1 MEGRPVKGGPEIG
14 WIRGPDL
21 WVRSGREAAGAVF
34 VIRRTLGNAVVRNRL
49 KRRLRH
55 ILRDLGAPASG
66 SVVFLARPSAVR
78 QSFPLLRQQVCQL
91 LKDYREAIAGASVHP
106 D

>member
-1 MEGRPVKGGPEIG
+1 MG
-14 WIRGPDL
+14 WIRGPNM
-21 WVRSGREAAGAVF
+21 WVREGRESFGAEF

-66 SVVFLARPSAVR
+66 SVVFLAQPSAVR
-78 QSFPLLRQQVCQL
+78 QSFALLRQQVQQL
-91 LKDYREAIAGASVHP
+91 LKDHDEAVAGRPVSAHP

>member
-1 MEGRPVKGGPEIG
+1 MG
-14 WIRGPDL
+14 WIRGPDM
-21 WVRSGREAAGAVF
+21 WIREGREPVGAVF
-34 VIRRTLGNAVVRNRL
+34 VIRRALGNAVVRNQL

-66 SVVFLARPSAVR
+66 SVVLLAQRSAVR
-78 QSFPLLRQQVCQL
+78 QSFALLRQQVQQL
-91 LKDYREAIAGASVHP
+91 LKEHEDAVAGASDSTHP